1 MEIDN
6 RAQVT
11 GKHPQR
17 KLRYQGPLLLG
28 PLSCHGGRVGED
40 PGNKVAG
47 NKVATQRLQQINHLV
62 SRLHLTW
69 FPSNFLTNY
78 KSSD

>member
-11 GKHPQR
+11 GKYPQR
-17 KLRYQGPLLLG
+17 QLRYQGPLLLG

-40 PGNKVAG
+40 RGNEVAM
-47 NKVATQRLQQINHLV
+47 QRLQQINHLV
-62 SRLHLTW
+62 SRPHLT
-69 FPSNFLTNY
+69 
-78 KSSD
+78 

>member
-40 PGNKVAG
+40 PGNKVA
-47 NKVATQRLQQINHLV
+47 TQRLQQINHLV
-62 SRLHLTW
+62 SRLHLT
-69 FPSNFLTNY
+69 
-78 KSSD
+78 